1 MFATNFQVSR
11 DPGTDDAKSHGDQLK
26 LFRLVV
32 LLLVVPLDSPSA
44 PAWISHFPSTCFNT
58 LSISWSRSSVSP
70 ESTLELPSRI
80 RNLLSQRLGNRR
92 ADMWFDS
99 ASTVRVES
107 GKLAVDAESSFAADW
122 IRKNFGGDLRAVSQ
136 EALGR
141 DDFDL
146 RVVQLCPTQSMD
158 APPRSTET
166 SDPSSE
172 RPVFVTPT
180 ARPRTTEAWRRLEDF
195 VVGPTNKMAFD
206 AASSFASGNV
216 IGNCLV
222 IHGSCGVG
230 KSHLLQALC
239 RRRRES
245 RTQQR
250 VRYVT
255 AEQFTN
261 EYIQSVR
268 HGTIDAFRAR
278 VRRVDVLAI
287 DDVHFLAGKT
297 ATQTEFLHTLDAVQL
312 SGSQVVLASDEHPH
326 LVRRLSQSLIS
337 RMLAGM
343 VVRIDAPDLAL
354 RQALVKSVALRKS
367 IVLSSEAIDAM
378 ACHCVNGARE
388 IEGAFASLQAMRL
401 AQNSM
406 QSDNPLT
413 TLHTQSLDEISCGIV
428 ETLFRRENATR
439 GTIPVRLSDIIEQ
452 VCLIMGIDAAQ
463 LAGESR
469 HRHITLARALIA
481 WLARHHTSMSF
492 PEIARAMKRNS
503 HSAIHSGATRI
514 EVLIQKK
521 ATVDAG
527 TAGTCMIVEILERL
541 RQALRNSQQ
550 KPQHNSQRNAPRQVR
565 A

>member
-1 MFATNFQVSR
+1 MFATNFQVCR
-11 DPGTDDAKSHGDQLK
+11 DPGTDDAKSNGDQLK
-26 LFRLVV
+26 SFRLVV

-44 PAWISHFPSTCFNT
+44 PAWICQCPPSCST
-58 LSISWSRSSVSP
+58 LLQHSWSRSSVSP

-166 SDPSSE
+166 SDPASE

-367 IVLSSEAIDAM
+367 IVLSSEAVDAM

-413 TLHTQSLDEISCGIV
+413 TLHTQSRDEISCGIV

>member
-146 RVVQLCPTQSMD
+146 RVVQLCPTQIMD

-166 SDPSSE
+166 SDPASE

-367 IVLSSEAIDAM
+367 IVLSSEAVDAM

-413 TLHTQSLDEISCGIV
+413 TLHTQSRDEISCGIV